1 MPPSPLQKLVIAPI
15 RFYQRFISP
24 LTPASCR
31 YYPTC
36 SQYAVE
42 AIQTHGVVRGMGL
55 AIKRISRC
63 HPWHAGGI
71 DPVPPAPNAESLD
84 AVKGKHHPEIPHR
97 NMLES
102 TDKKDA
108 G

>member
-1 MPPSPLQKLVIAPI
+1 MPSFSLKKLVIAPI

-24 LTPASCR
+24 LMPPRCR

-36 SQYAVE
+36 SHYAVE
-42 AIQTHGVVRGMGL
+42 AIEVHGVLRGVWL

-63 HPWHAGGI
+63 HPWHSGGI
-71 DPVPPAPNAESLD
+71 DPVPPARAKPSSSEKVRS
-84 AVKGKHHPEIPHR
+84 EIPHR

-102 TDKKDA
+102 ANNQDA

>member
-1 MPPSPLQKLVIAPI
+1 MPSFFQKLVITPI

-24 LTPASCR
+24 LMPPSCR

-36 SQYAVE
+36 SHYAVK
-42 AIQTHGVVRGMGL
+42 AIEVHGVLRGVRL

-63 HPWHAGGI
+63 HPWHPGGF
-71 DPVPPAPNAESLD
+71 DPVPPVPPARAKPSSSENIRS
-84 AVKGKHHPEIPHR
+84 EIPHR

-102 TDKKDA
+102 ADKKDA